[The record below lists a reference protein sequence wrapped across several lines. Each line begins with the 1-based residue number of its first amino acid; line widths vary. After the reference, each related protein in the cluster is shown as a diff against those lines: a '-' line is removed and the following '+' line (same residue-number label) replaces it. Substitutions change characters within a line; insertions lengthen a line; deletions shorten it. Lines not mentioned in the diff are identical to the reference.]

1 MPFVN
6 SLPTFSNDDTYA
18 VQRRCV
24 CLHLR
29 ICYPGTAEQRES
41 LLSQG
46 ICEDYLRECNPRFY
60 EERLLPLRTSFLA
73 WMVEG
78 AKLFY
83 AQWRI
88 PVPQSVQKEG
98 ISRQGDIS
106 ELVRDFAV
114 SSLRSRE
121 DFRLPLQWLYEVFL
135 LDHQGEVQ
143 RADVTSKRFNR
154 LCCKEVLSKFQG
166 SSKSGRVRWSD
177 GLGNSYVSACL
188 MGVFWS
194 IEKENELEEKYR
206 FVRENNKVLDRF
218 QKP

>member
-1 MPFVN
+1 M
-6 SLPTFSNDDTYA
+6 
-18 VQRRCV
+18 
-24 CLHLR
+24 
-29 ICYPGTAEQRES
+29 
-41 LLSQG
+41 
-46 ICEDYLRECNPRFY
+46 LREVVSCASGAPAA
-60 EERLLPLRTSFLA
+60 EPLPLRTSFLA